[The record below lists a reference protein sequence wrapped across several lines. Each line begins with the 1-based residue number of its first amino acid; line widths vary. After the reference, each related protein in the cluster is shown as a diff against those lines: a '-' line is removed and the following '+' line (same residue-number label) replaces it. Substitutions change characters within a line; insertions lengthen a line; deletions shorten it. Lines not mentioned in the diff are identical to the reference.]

1 MTRVAIIG
9 AGISGLACARQLAK
23 AGVSVV
29 VFDKG
34 RGIGGRVATR
44 RAGDLQFDHG
54 APFVRAQR
62 DDFSAL
68 LASLTVDGSAVPW
81 TDDKGVTWT
90 VACSP

>member
-1 MTRVAIIG
+1 MSA
-9 AGISGLACARQLAK
+9 
-23 AGVSVV
+23 V

-68 LASLTVDGSAVPW
+68 VPRWRVDGSAVPW
-81 TDDKGVTWT
+81 SDDKGVT
-90 VACSP
+90 

>member
-9 AGISGLACARQLAK
+9 AGISGLACARQLVK

-44 RAGDLQFDHG
+44 RAGHL
-54 APFVRAQR
+54 
-62 DDFSAL
+62 
-68 LASLTVDGSAVPW
+68 SLTMGHLLSERSATISLPFW
-81 TDDKGVTWT
+81 L
-90 VACSP
+90 A